1 MPSRSTLIALLVS
14 LVAIAAIAVTQ
25 PGLAAS
31 VHKVKQRDDVFLLPS
46 PNALRAATLGYKA
59 AATDLL
65 WAKLVLE
72 HGLHWQERRPFPDV
86 TRYVDGIIALEPD
99 FPTLYRF
106 VDTMLVYNPTGGTE
120 DDARTARKYLEIGT
134 EARPNDPEV
143 WMQYGQFTAF
153 LAASFLKDP
162 AEIDRWRVT
171 GAHAIARA
179 VLLGANV
186 QRSLA
191 VGAIL
196 DKAGERD
203 ANIAFLN
210 HAYAITEDPEMRQQ
224 YLLRLGKL
232 HATAQSE
239 ESTTVFER
247 EWRTRYPFMSRGET
261 LLIGPR
267 RPPATCAGPAS
278 YDRRGCPRDWTHA
291 IRDSKP

>member
-14 LVAIAAIAVTQ
+14 LASIAAIAFTQ
-25 PGLAAS
+25 PGLATS

-46 PNALRAATLGYKA
+46 PNALRAATLGYKS

-65 WAKLVLE
+65 WAKLILE

-86 TRYVDGIIALEPD
+86 TRYVDGIIALEPE

-120 DDARTARKYLEIGT
+120 DDARTARKYLEIGVKS
-134 EARPNDPEV
+134 RPYDPEV

-179 VLLGANV
+179 VELGASAE
-186 QRSLA
+186 RSLA

-196 DKAGERD
+196 DKAGERN
-203 ANIAFLN
+203 ATIAFLDR
-210 HAYAITEDPEMRQQ
+210 AYAMTEDPTMRQQ
-224 YLLRLGKL
+224 YLLRLTKL
-232 HATAQSE
+232 RATSQSE
-239 ESTTVFER
+239 ESVSVFER
-247 EWRTRYPFMSRGET
+247 EWRTRYGFMSRGET
-261 LLIGPR
+261 LLIGPHR
-267 RPPATCAGPAS
+267 SPAACAGPAS
-278 YDRRGCPRDWTHA
+278 YERRGCARDWTQA
-291 IRDSKP
+291 IRDAKP